1 MKVAGSLGGSLL
13 SLGGKEK
20 KSLKKIAA
28 SVSGKVEKVGNKAK
42 KSVSSL
48 KLVSSRSIN
57 AKYDLLLTE

>member
-1 MKVAGSLGGSLL
+1 M
-13 SLGGKEK
+13 GGKEK

-48 KLVSSRSIN
+48 KLVSRRIIN
-57 AKYDLLLTE
+57 ANYDLNLTE